1 MCMSFCLATQSFAQ
15 FDFINS
21 IARDDGQHHGGGRAL
36 TIRLAAMA
44 ARRLLVSGHCQPDRA
59 DEAKGCPV
67 VIDH

>member
-44 ARRLLVSGHCQPDRA
+44 ARRLLVSGHCQPD
-59 DEAKGCPV
+59 
-67 VIDH
+67 